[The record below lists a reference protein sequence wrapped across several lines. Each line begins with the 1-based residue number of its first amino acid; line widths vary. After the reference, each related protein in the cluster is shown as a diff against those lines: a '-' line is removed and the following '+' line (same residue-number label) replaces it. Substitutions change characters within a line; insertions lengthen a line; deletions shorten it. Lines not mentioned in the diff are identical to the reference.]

1 MPEPVTSY
9 ISSAW
14 LEPLWK
20 KLQAIR
26 GERDAEIQ
34 RIKNDF
40 VDPYD
45 LARYYIEPNCQH
57 HNPADHR
64 EDEEPRSAVKS
75 PAFRTIN
82 DFLEG
87 DYAVTRSGKTQMFIL
102 SDAGMGK
109 TSLLVMLKLAHLTRF
124 WPGQQHCEL
133 LKLGPDTLDRV
144 KAIPEAGDTVLLL
157 DALDEDRAAWRKIE
171 SRLLEILDQTSH
183 FRRVIISCR
192 TQFFPE
198 ISADP
203 FGNPGRVELGGFVCP
218 MLFLSLFD
226 DHQVAAYLEK
236 RYPNQWFGW
245 FGANTK
251 REQARR
257 LVDKM
262 KDLRCRP
269 MLLAHIE
276 DLVGSA
282 LTEWTEYAVYEAL
295 VKAWLNREEKKLRQ
309 EGHPNVTADTLLAA
323 CRLVACHMQRSGARF
338 LSEPKLTEL
347 IQAQPEFSPVT
358 QIGFGGRSLL
368 NRNAQADYRFS
379 HFSIQ
384 EYLVAQEVFQQ
395 CQSQERLAQTTHS
408 PSGVA
413 TEWSAGWQPAL
424 GVGKPPSRLPVGA
437 PSEVYES
444 SGLIVPAYSS
454 EKVIR
459 FVLDGRTKLCPNK
472 PLVLRGLNLAKFD
485 LKGMDLSGADLSGAN
500 LSGADLSGAQ
510 LDGANLE
517 NAKLVGA
524 NLTGVILTE
533 PIAGLPFTQPLNDTV
548 KLEFIW
554 IPPGKF
560 LMGKAGREQVEVTLI
575 QGFWMGKYPVT
586 QEEYQAITG
595 DNPSGFKQV
604 GPRAPVEKV
613 NWEDASAFC
622 QELTEHLASLAH
634 PRNAGSGD
642 ARSGDPAYRDRAA
655 NAVGRVPSRGEE
667 PGTLVGRVPSRGGES
682 PRQAEDETSGPASTL
697 QCRLPTEAEWEYA
710 CRAGTTTQYSFGDSP
725 SDLGDYAWYNKNS
738 GGKTHP
744 VGQKQP
750 NPWGLYDMH
759 GHIWEWCQDWYG
771 PYPKGP
777 VTDPTGPA
785 KGEYRVLR
793 GGSWCSSGPACL
805 SCSYRFS
812 GQPLV
817 RNDGGGFRCV
827 WCVWGSAPR

>member
-57 HNPADHR
+57 HNPADHQ
-64 EDEEPRSAVKS
+64 EDQEPRSAVKS

-87 DYAVTRSGKTQMFIL
+87 DYAVTRSGKNQMFIL

-171 SRLLEILDQTSH
+171 SRLLELLDQTSH

-203 FGNPGRVELGGFVCP
+203 FGNPGRVGLGGFVCP

-282 LTEWTEYAVYEAL
+282 LTEWTEYAVYEAM

-384 EYLVAQEVFQQ
+384 EYLVAQELFEQ
-395 CQSQERLAQTTHS
+395 CQAKEQL
-408 PSGVA
+408 V
-413 TEWSAGWQPAL
+413 
-424 GVGKPPSRLPVGA
+424 
-437 PSEVYES
+437 
-444 SGLIVPAYSS
+444 VPADAS

-459 FVLDGRTKLCPNK
+459 FVLDGRTKLCPQK

-485 LKGMDLSGADLSGAN
+485 LKAMDLSGADLSGAN
-500 LSGADLSGAQ
+500 LSGADLSGANLSGAQ
-510 LDGANLE
+510 LDGANME
-517 NAKLVGA
+517 NTKLVGA

-533 PIAGLPFTQPLNDTV
+533 PIAGHPFTQRLNDTV
-548 KLEFIW
+548 KMELVW
-554 IPPGKF
+554 IPPGRF
-560 LMGKAGREQVEVTLI
+560 LMGDASEGQVEVTLS
-575 QGFWMGKYPVT
+575 QGLWMGKYPVT

-595 DNPSGFKQV
+595 ANPSKFKQV
-604 GPRAPVEKV
+604 GPRAPVEGV
-613 NWEDASAFC
+613 NWEEASAFC
-622 QELTEHLASLAH
+622 QKLTEHLASLAN
-634 PRNAGSGD
+634 PRNAGSG
-642 ARSGDPAYRDRAA
+642 AAGSGEPAYRGRAA
-655 NAVGRVPSRGEE
+655 NA
-667 PGTLVGRVPSRGGES
+667 VGRVPSRGGES
-682 PRQAEDETSGPASTL
+682 PRQASTL
-697 QCRLPTEAEWEYA
+697 QCRLLTEAEWEYA
-710 CRAGTTTQYSFGDSP
+710 CRAGTTTQYSFGNSP
-725 SDLGDYAWYNKNS
+725 SNLGDYAWHGGNS
-738 GGKTHP
+738 GKQTHS
-744 VGQKQP
+744 VGQKRP

-777 VTDPTGPA
+777 VTDPAGPA
-785 KGEYRVLR
+785 EGDKRVLR
-793 GGSWCSSGPACL
+793 GGSWYSDLPAYL
-805 SCSYRFS
+805 SCSCRLIVTPDYR
-812 GQPLV
+812 GD
-817 RNDGGGFRCV
+817 RYGFRCV
-827 WCVWGSAPR
+827 VGVVGSAPG